1 MTKNDIEPTEVL
13 AEPPL
18 PTPPAAQPADTEQ
31 QSDQVVPQEAAPVAP
46 HESAPV
52 APQEAAPVVPQ
63 QADQVAPQQAEQV
76 VTQQAELAMPHNP
89 YAQSHVVPLQNDQV
103 VPPVVAQEAAPVV
116 PQQADQAMPHNPYGQ
131 SHVGT
136 SPSQEKE
143 KQVITFD
150 LSDGRL
156 PPPKVFPTAQ
166 EMYAEL
172 WETGKRLVNEGLTQK
187 GSDPGAAIVA
197 TGGQL
202 MGRAADGMQLFEI
215 PGRSFI
221 FGEGHLERKPGSGG
235 APS

>member
-1 MTKNDIEPTEVL
+1 MIKSDNEPTEVL

-31 QSDQVVPQEAAPVAP
+31 QADQVVPQQPAAPKQAD
-46 HESAPV
+46 
-52 APQEAAPVVPQ
+52 QVVPQ
-63 QADQVAPQQAEQV
+63 QADQD
-76 VTQQAELAMPHNP
+76 MPHNP
-89 YAQSHVVPLQNDQV
+89 YAQSHIVPQQADQV
-103 VPPVVAQEAAPVV
+103 VLQQPAAAQQADQVV
-116 PQQADQAMPHNPYGQ
+116 PQQADQAMPHNPYAQ
-131 SHVGT
+131 SHIVPQQADQVVPQQADQVAGT
-136 SPSQEKE
+136 SPAQKE
-143 KQVITFD
+143 NQVITFD
-150 LSDGRL
+150 LSDSRL

-215 PGRSFI
+215 PGRSFS